1 LDNKLTRDKTKYR
14 LNEKAINQL
23 MSQSKILNLATI
35 SQNGMPH
42 LVPMWFV
49 LDEKIQINFTSYH
62 KSQKIVNLKRDN
74 RIVVMVESGIKYQ
87 ELKGITIEGIA
98 EIDNNKELITQTVNA
113 ITVKYG
119 INRTA
124 SDIDHMI
131 NKRVNVKIIPKK
143 ITSWDLSKS

>member
-1 LDNKLTRDKTKYR
+1 MTRDKKKYK
-14 LNEKAINQL
+14 LDDKSINQL
-23 MSQSKILNLATI
+23 IYSSKILNLATI
-35 SQNGMPH
+35 SKNGIPH

-49 LDEKIQINFTSYH
+49 LDDQLNINFTSYY

-98 EIDNNKELITQTVNA
+98 KMDSNKELILQTVNS
-113 ITVKYG
+113 ITAKYG
-119 INRTA
+119 VNRTA
-124 SDIDHMI
+124 SDIDNII

-143 ITSWDLSKS
+143 ITTWDLSKS

>member
-1 LDNKLTRDKTKYR
+1 MTRDKKKYT
-14 LNEKAINQL
+14 LDDKSINQL
-23 MSQSKILNLATI
+23 IYSSKILNLATI
-35 SQNGMPH
+35 SKNGIPH

-49 LDEKIQINFTSYH
+49 LDDQLNINFTSYY

-98 EIDNNKELITQTVNA
+98 KMDSNKELILQTVNS
-113 ITVKYG
+113 ITAKYG
-119 INRTA
+119 VNRTA
-124 SDIDHMI
+124 SDIDNII

-143 ITSWDLSKS
+143 ITTWDLSKS